1 MILLAGS
8 SHPAFARALA
18 SSAQISLGK
27 SEVSIF
33 PNGEKRV
40 WITTSLTNQDVAILQ
55 SLSDPV
61 DANIMELSLF
71 ADAAERAGARS
82 ITAIIPWM
90 GYSLQ
95 DKVFRS
101 GEPIAAR
108 VIANMVSSS
117 GVKRVMLM
125 DLHNNSVAG
134 FYSVPTTV
142 LSSLDM
148 FVADVHARIDLKNAL
163 VISPDFGGLKRA
175 AVLAER
181 LGVEL
186 ANIDKMRDLQTGS
199 VTARFAGGDIAGKI
213 CIVTDDCIN
222 TGSTIVEVA
231 RALRASGASKVIF
244 YATHALLAGKASELL
259 QKSEVD
265 EVVVSDTVAIP
276 PAKQFKKLR
285 VISVVDVFAHA
296 LKSMI

>member
-1 MILLAGS
+1 
-8 SHPAFARALA
+8 
-18 SSAQISLGK
+18 
-27 SEVSIF
+27 
-33 PNGEKRV
+33 
-40 WITTSLTNQDVAILQ
+40 
-55 SLSDPV
+55 
-61 DANIMELSLF
+61 MELSLL

-108 VIANMVSSS
+108 VIANMVSAS
-117 GVKRVMLM
+117 GVKRVILM

-142 LSSLDM
+142 LSSLDT
-148 FVADVHARIDLKNAL
+148 FVADIQAHCDLKQSI

-186 ANIDKMRDLQTGS
+186 ANIDKMRDLMTGK
-199 VTARFAGGDIAGKI
+199 VTARFAGGDITGKI

-231 RALRASGASKVIF
+231 RVLKEAGALKVIF
-244 YATHALLAGKASELL
+244 YATHALLAGKASEVLE
-259 QKSEVD
+259 QSVVD

-285 VISVVDVFAHA
+285 VISVVPAFAQA
-296 LKSMI
+296 MKSVM

>member
-18 SSAQISLGK
+18 SSTQISLGE
-27 SEVSIF
+27 SEVSVF

-95 DKVFRS
+95 DKVFRT

-108 VIANMVSSS
+108 VIANMVSAS
-117 GVKRVMLM
+117 GVKRVILM

-142 LSSLDM
+142 LSSLDT
-148 FVADVHARIDLKNAL
+148 FVADVQAHVELKNAI

-175 AVLAER
+175 AVFAER

-186 ANIDKMRDLQTGS
+186 ANIDKLRDVVTGK
-199 VTARFAGGDIAGKI
+199 VTARFAGGNITGKT

-231 RALRASGASKVIF
+231 RALKESGASKVIF
-244 YATHALLAGKASELL
+244 YATHALLAGKASALL
-259 QKSEVD
+259 QKSDVD

-285 VISVVDVFAHA
+285 VISVVPVFAQA
-296 LKSMI
+296 IKSMI

>member
-8 SHPAFARALA
+8 SHPAFAWALA
-18 SSAQISLGK
+18 SSTQISLGA
-27 SEVSIF
+27 SEVSVF

-82 ITAIIPWM
+82 ITAVIPWM

-95 DKVFRS
+95 DKVFRA

-108 VIANMVSSS
+108 VIANMVSAS
-117 GVKRVMLM
+117 GVKRVILM

-142 LSSLDM
+142 LSSLDT
-148 FVADVHARIDLKNAL
+148 FVADVQAHVELKNAM

-175 AVLAER
+175 AVFAER

-186 ANIDKMRDLQTGS
+186 ANIDKMRDLVSGK
-199 VTARFAGGDIAGKI
+199 VTARFAGGDITGKI

-231 RALRASGASKVIF
+231 RVLKASGASRVIF
-244 YATHALLAGKASELL
+244 YATHALLAGKASTLL
-259 QKSEVD
+259 QNSEVD

-285 VISVVDVFAHA
+285 VISVVPAFAQA
-296 LKSMI
+296 IKSMI